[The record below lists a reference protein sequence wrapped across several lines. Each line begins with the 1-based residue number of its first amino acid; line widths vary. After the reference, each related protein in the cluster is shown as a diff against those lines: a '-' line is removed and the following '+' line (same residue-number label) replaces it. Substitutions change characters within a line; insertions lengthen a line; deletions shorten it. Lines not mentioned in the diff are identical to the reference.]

1 MKNDVSKIEYPFY
14 STNEKKLQ
22 TESPINPY
30 AEFIEFSIREYYP
43 KLNYS
48 DLTMQQFFASSQK
61 EEILRNIMGKNAN
74 DYYTKIV
81 AKNNEF
87 IKNSRDVIS
96 IEYYKDEEKVC
107 EVNLY
112 TTIDYSPNVSF
123 LTAPTKMIRIIFSEN
138 ESLKYLI
145 PDVKLNILVL
155 HELLNEKFSHNQIN
169 ILSAVICG
177 ILNIN
182 EYVKV
187 HKLHLIKINSI
198 KSYLRAYPELD
209 GEILEV
215 YNYDCAYLTYKGKNG
230 IKLYNIDYN
239 NYVNCIDKMI
249 EEYAD

>member
-1 MKNDVSKIEYPFY
+1 MINDISKIEYPFF

-48 DLTMQQFFASSQK
+48 YMTMQEFFVSEEK
-61 EEILRNIMGKNAN
+61 EEILKKIIGKNAN
-74 DYYTKIV
+74 DYSMKIL
-81 AKNNEF
+81 KKENEF

-96 IEYYKDEEKVC
+96 IEYYKNNEKVC

-112 TTIDYSPNVSF
+112 TSIDYSPNVSF

-155 HELLNEKFSHNQIN
+155 HELINEKFSNNQIN
-169 ILSAVICG
+169 ILSSIICG

-182 EYVKV
+182 EYIKV

-209 GEILEV
+209 GEMLEV

-249 EEYAD
+249 KEYAN

>member
-1 MKNDVSKIEYPFY
+1 MKNDISKIEYPFY

-48 DLTMQQFFASSQK
+48 DITMQEFFISENK
-61 EEILRNIMGKNAN
+61 EDILKNIIGDN
-74 DYYTKIV
+74 
-81 AKNNEF
+81 AKNYSTTIIAKENEF
-87 IKNSRDVIS
+87 IKTTRDVIS
-96 IEYYKDEEKVC
+96 IEYYKNDEKVC

-112 TTIDYSPNVSF
+112 TTIDYSPNISF

-155 HELLNEKFSHNQIN
+155 HELINEKFGHNQMN
-169 ILSAVICG
+169 ILCSIICG

-215 YNYDCAYLTYKGKNG
+215 YNYDCAYLTYKGKNE
-230 IKLYNIDYN
+230 IKIYSVDYN

-249 EEYAD
+249 EDHAN

>member
-1 MKNDVSKIEYPFY
+1 MQEFFVSKE
-14 STNEKKLQ
+14 
-22 TESPINPY
+22 
-30 AEFIEFSIREYYP
+30 
-43 KLNYS
+43 
-48 DLTMQQFFASSQK
+48 K
-61 EEILRNIMGKNAN
+61 EEILKKIIGENAN
-74 DYYTKIV
+74 GYSMKIL
-81 AKNNEF
+81 KKENEF

-96 IEYYKDEEKVC
+96 IEYYKNNEKVC

-112 TTIDYSPNVSF
+112 TSIDYSPNVSF

-138 ESLKYLI
+138 ESLRYLI

-155 HELLNEKFSHNQIN
+155 HELLNKKFSNNQIN
-169 ILSAVICG
+169 ILSSIICG

-182 EYVKV
+182 EYIKV

-209 GEILEV
+209 GEMLEV
-215 YNYDCAYLTYKGKNG
+215 YNYDCAYLTYKGENG

-249 EEYAD
+249 EQYAN